1 MVSAKLPTMTSMA
14 FVDAAPP
21 SEASGQRRRPLG
33 GDATR
38 VRDLAMRFAVLGVLA
53 LGLCLWFMSRTASAQ
68 SPAFPPAAAPV
79 PSSAVQPVAGVLS
92 SATGNLTAPVTAVAA
107 PVAGVATSTVAPV
120 TAVTAVAAP
129 VVGVATS
136 TVAHVVRPVTAVA
149 APVVGV
155 VTSTVA
161 HVTAPVSRLASTVSA
176 RPNPVSRPV
185 GAARSTV
192 RVTSA
197 PATSAGAVAAGVAGP
212 ARSGQE
218 QGAPRAPRAT
228 SRPAATGAARST
240 AAPARRVRARSPL
253 GRQPGP
259 LPAEAPLAGSSST
272 ITPNLGTRPTP
283 PDRAPITNPAA
294 VTHGPLSPLAPRGPQ
309 LPTVPAGPAAVPAA
323 GAWASG
329 GQQHSHANAAHLPA
343 TASHRLMTSTALGRD
358 GDASGDNPN
367 QRPAVA
373 PD

>member
-1 MVSAKLPTMTSMA
+1 
-14 FVDAAPP
+14 
-21 SEASGQRRRPLG
+21 
-33 GDATR
+33 
-38 VRDLAMRFAVLGVLA
+38 MRFAVLGVLA

-136 TVAHVVRPVTAVA
+136 TVAAPVVGVATSTVAHVVRPVTAVA

-161 HVTAPVSRLASTVSA
+161 HVTAPVFRLASTVSA

-343 TASHRLMTSTALGRD
+343 TASHRLTTSTALGRD